1 MGASI
6 FPNPDVFRPE
16 YPAERKFFNAVKGL
30 NSSWTAFFN
39 ASKGIGKEESD
50 CVLVHKTYGVFSVEV
65 KGGSRF
71 RIQDGQWGRL
81 ESGGYKPI
89 TNPLSQAE
97 NIRGNVLRLLRKIDK
112 YPDSFSIIVLPNLKQ
127 IDDQKS
133 SYGFSKEI
141 IITKADFENLD
152 EKLLE
157 IRNFVL
163 SENNQQ
169 PKKVQLGKEEILHLK
184 EQLLPSHYLP
194 NLKTYINERGERI
207 QELDFYQIERWRD
220 CLDQRNPT
228 IIEGQNG
235 SGKTILARALAKQRA
250 ERGLKTILICKQL
263 LLNQENKYQLRDT
276 MVESYSYFE
285 LLFWLIENLDDEEL
299 SEDHIFKFV
308 ASKINDKKFNI
319 HKDFESDVYKHIAD
333 KSGYLFEL
341 YSGSYDAL
349 IIDEGQQFNEEQFTN
364 MRKLLN
370 NESKDTIT
378 VFADKF
384 QAEDLTWEPPKWLNT
399 YPPLLKNYR
408 NTDSIVKHQE
418 AILDK
423 RLEESENFGPLPQFI
438 FLDSEKN
445 FYNEMINQWNQIR
458 KIGVPE
464 KSIIV
469 LSTSRT
475 LIDSMLSICVK
486 EKTISP
492 KQFFTVEE
500 FTGLEKFA
508 VILLWSNDMT
518 AKFSEEDR
526 LRRAYQG
533 TGRAK
538 EILRIISTTPS
549 SEFYK
554 NEKYLKEL

>member
-1 MGASI
+1 
-6 FPNPDVFRPE
+6 
-16 YPAERKFFNAVKGL
+16 
-30 NSSWTAFFN
+30 
-39 ASKGIGKEESD
+39 
-50 CVLVHKTYGVFSVEV
+50 
-65 KGGSRF
+65 
-71 RIQDGQWGRL
+71 
-81 ESGGYKPI
+81 
-89 TNPLSQAE
+89 
-97 NIRGNVLRLLRKIDK
+97 
-112 YPDSFSIIVLPNLKQ
+112 
-127 IDDQKS
+127 
-133 SYGFSKEI
+133 
-141 IITKADFENLD
+141 
-152 EKLLE
+152 
-157 IRNFVL
+157 L

-207 QELDFYQIERWRD
+207 QELGFHQIERWRD

-299 SEDHIFKFV
+299 SEDYIFKFV
-308 ASKINDKKFNI
+308 ASKINDKKFNL

-438 FLDSEKN
+438 FLDSEK
-445 FYNEMINQWNQIR
+445 I
-458 KIGVPE
+458 
-464 KSIIV
+464 
-469 LSTSRT
+469 
-475 LIDSMLSICVK
+475 
-486 EKTISP
+486 
-492 KQFFTVEE
+492 FTM
-500 FTGLEKFA
+500 K
-508 VILLWSNDMT
+508 
-518 AKFSEEDR
+518 
-526 LRRAYQG
+526 
-533 TGRAK
+533 
-538 EILRIISTTPS
+538 
-549 SEFYK
+549 
-554 NEKYLKEL
+554 